1 MSIIQTNYTAI
12 HEWNDWRHLEDLISK
27 KKTILKYYET
37 LAILTIVFT
46 REKKSRKHSCLQGKK
61 VGMSKVE

>member
-46 REKKSRKHSCLQGKK
+46 REKK
-61 VGMSKVE
+61 VENTVVCREKRWE